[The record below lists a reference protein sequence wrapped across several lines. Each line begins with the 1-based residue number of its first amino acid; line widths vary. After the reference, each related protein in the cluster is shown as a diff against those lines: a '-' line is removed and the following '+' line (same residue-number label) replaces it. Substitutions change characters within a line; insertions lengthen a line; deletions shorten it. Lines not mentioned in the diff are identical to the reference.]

1 MKLTKKNTDHNHDKY
16 ITTPEFNKFMA
27 EIFILRLK
35 RANLGSKSGIAN
47 FVIELNELSEKSKA
61 ISPKRL
67 TKELIDKF
75 SILNGAKYFS
85 LRIFKNY
92 VVLMPAKKYIKY
104 FIGTTRIELV
114 LKISWNVRRKYWKCN

>member
-1 MKLTKKNTDHNHDKY
+1 
-16 ITTPEFNKFMA
+16 MA

-104 FIGTTRIELV
+104 FIGTTQIELV

>member
-114 LKISWNVRRKYWKCN
+114 LKISWNVRRKY